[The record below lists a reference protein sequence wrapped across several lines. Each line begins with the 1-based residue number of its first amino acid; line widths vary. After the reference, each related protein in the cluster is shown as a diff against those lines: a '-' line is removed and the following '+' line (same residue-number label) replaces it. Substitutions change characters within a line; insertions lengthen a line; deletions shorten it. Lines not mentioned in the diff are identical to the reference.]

1 MINQVPVPDR
11 SWTTHSSSSSSSSFP
26 QQAVSPTSKRLK
38 TFADPSYVKSLELAH
53 ELLLLPYVAFTR
65 TSVYA
70 NSKLKRNAA
79 YLDSVIEELKKHRLL
94 IMVRQGVQMV
104 DGTRRRV
111 DLLVKCPPIL
121 KEDENNNNNNNNNNN
136 EKNDDDLFERL
147 GRFGVEYDR
156 YVQTLGTLDIG
167 EKYRLSEPCFEL
179 LNSPDYRRYLTI
191 DLERIAPLHR
201 IQQQQQQQQQHQQEE
216 INGHSM
222 QHEETND
229 LWASSSSNIKLEPSD
244 YYA

>member
-1 MINQVPVPDR
+1 MPDR
-11 SWTTHSSSSSSSSFP
+11 SWIAHSSSSFP
-26 QQAVSPTSKRLK
+26 PQATSPTAKRLK
-38 TFADPSYVKSLELAH
+38 TFVDPSYVKSLELAH

-94 IMVRQGVQMV
+94 LMVRQGVQMV

-111 DLLVKCPPIL
+111 DLLVKCVPMLI
-121 KEDENNNNNNNNNNN
+121 EDDNNNHN
-136 EKNDDDLFERL
+136 EKNDDDLIERL

-156 YVQTLGTLDIG
+156 YIQTLGTLDIG
-167 EKYRLSEPCFEL
+167 EKYRLSEQCFEL
-179 LNSPDYRRYLTI
+179 LNSSDYRRYLTI

-201 IQQQQQQQQQHQQEE
+201 IQQQQQQQQE
-216 INGHSM
+216 IHRHSI

-229 LWASSSSNIKLEPSD
+229 LWTSSSSSSNIKLEPAD
-244 YYA
+244 FYA